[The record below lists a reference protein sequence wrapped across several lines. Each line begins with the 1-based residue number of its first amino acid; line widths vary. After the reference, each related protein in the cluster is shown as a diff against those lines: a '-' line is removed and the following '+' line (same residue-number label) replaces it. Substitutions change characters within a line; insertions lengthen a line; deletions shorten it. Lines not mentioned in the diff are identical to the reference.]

1 MMDIIISLLH
11 IYLHEIIF
19 DSLLVKFNQCAVMFF
34 VVVFPQKTFGHL
46 SLSDLLFKVL
56 YDVFFCNTGLAL
68 YFRHQIFLPVD
79 KSPSV
84 KEQQGSFLSKKGNVP
99 NCMRIYRVVFG

>member
-19 DSLLVKFNQCAVMFF
+19 DRLLVKFNQRAVIF
-34 VVVFPQKTFGHL
+34 VVVFPKKPFGHF

-84 KEQQGSFLSKKGNVP
+84 KEQPRSFLSKKGNVP

>member
-1 MMDIIISLLH
+1 MIDIIISLLH

-19 DSLLVKFNQCAVMFF
+19 VSLLVKFNQHAVFF
-34 VVVFPQKTFGHL
+34 SFFSQKTFGHF

-56 YDVFFCNTGLAL
+56 YDIFFCSTGLAL
-68 YFRHQIFLPVD
+68 YLRHQIFLPVD

-84 KEQQGSFLSKKGNVP
+84 KEQQGSFLRKKGHVP